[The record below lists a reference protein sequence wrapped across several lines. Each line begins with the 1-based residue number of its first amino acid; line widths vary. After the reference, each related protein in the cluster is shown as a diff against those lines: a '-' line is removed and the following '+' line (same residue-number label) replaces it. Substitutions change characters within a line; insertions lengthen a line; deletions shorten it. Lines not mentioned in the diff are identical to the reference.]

1 MRLMLFLVVLF
12 MQVAGI
18 SAWGRLTAEH
28 RASSIEHRLSADLSG
43 VAQAK
48 SEASAKVE
56 ASLVRRLVQRSAS
69 EVESFSEG
77 GSIAHR
83 ASTHP
88 FSVHDMLAMK
98 RLSDPQISPDGRW
111 VVFVLRETDLEANRG
126 RTDLWLARHPCGGL
140 VGTHGTGLRRLTSHP
155 EADSNPRWTPDSNS
169 IYFLSSR
176 SGSSQIWCIQVD
188 GGEAEQITNGPLD
201 VGNLIVSPDGKYLA
215 FTMDVFPDCNAA
227 LTKAKLDEIKQRKAT
242 GRVYEHTFVR
252 HWDTW
257 KDGRRSHLFVM
268 PSSGGQP
275 VDVMAGMDA
284 DTPSRPFGGPEE
296 ITFTPNS
303 KGIIFTARDVG
314 SEETWSTDFDL
325 YLVPI
330 DPNKGRPKCLT
341 EKNRAWDTQPI
352 FSPDGKTLA
361 YLAMSR
367 PGYEVDR
374 FRIVLRPCPDGAER
388 VLTESWDRSPSSI
401 CWSQDSKTIYAIAEN
416 IGQKSLFAIDVKTAE
431 VRTIVKDGNISS
443 VAVAGD
449 RIIYGLDNLCSPAEI
464 YSVKPDDSDVR
475 KITQINAEKIAAVR
489 MGEYEQFSFKGWNN
503 EPVFCYIVKPID
515 FDPNKKYSVTF
526 LIHGGP
532 QGSFGNHFHYRWN
545 PQTYAGA
552 GYAVVMVDFHG
563 STGYGQPFTDS
574 IRGDWGGK
582 PLEDLKKGLAAAIE
596 RYPWM
601 DGDRVGA
608 LGASFGGYMINWIA
622 GSWPDRFRCLVNH
635 DGTLD
640 ERMAYFDTD
649 ELWFPEWD
657 HEGTPWDNPDSY
669 EKHNPVNFVKNWK
682 TPMLVIHSG
691 LDFRIPESQ
700 GLATFN
706 ALQRR
711 GIPSKL
717 LYFPDENHWVL
728 KPRNSILWHETILD
742 WLDQWLKEK
751 E

>member
-1 MRLMLFLVVLF
+1 MRLMLFLVVF
-12 MQVAGI
+12 FVGVPRSTPDVRDQF
-18 SAWGRLTAEH
+18 
-28 RASSIEHRLSADLSG
+28 IENRLSADLSG

-48 SEASAKVE
+48 SEASAKAE
-56 ASLVRRLVQRSAS
+56 AS
-69 EVESFSEG
+69 
-77 GSIAHR
+77 SIENQK
-83 ASTHP
+83 STHP
-88 FSVHDMLAMK
+88 FSVHDMLAVK
-98 RLSDPQISPDGRW
+98 RLSDPQVSPDGRW
-111 VVFVLRETDLEANRG
+111 VVFVLRETDLEANLG

-140 VGTHGTGLRRLTSHP
+140 VGTDGTGLRRLTSHP

-176 SGSSQIWCIQVD
+176 SGSSQIWCIRVD

-227 LTKAKLDEIKQRKAT
+227 LTKAKLDEVKQRKST
-242 GRVYEHTFVR
+242 SRVYERTFVR

-296 ITFTPNS
+296 ITFTPDS
-303 KGIIFTARDVG
+303 RGVIFTARNVG
-314 SEETWSTDFDL
+314 REEPWSTDFDL
-325 YLVPI
+325 YLVPV
-330 DPNKGRPKCLT
+330 DGSQQPRCLT
-341 EKNRAWDTQPI
+341 DENNGWDTNPV
-352 FSPDGKTLA
+352 FSPDSKTLA

-367 PGYEVDR
+367 PGYEADR
-374 FRIVLRPCPDGAER
+374 FRIILRSWSDGDQR
-388 VLTESWDRSPSSI
+388 VLTRDWNRSPSSI
-401 CWSQDSKTIYAIAEN
+401 CWSQDSKTIYATADN
-416 IGQKSLFAIDVKTAE
+416 LGQKSLFAVDVE
-431 VRTIVKDGNISS
+431 MGRVRTIVKDGTVSS
-443 VAVAGD
+443 FGIAGD
-449 RIIYGLDNLCSPAEI
+449 IIVYGLDNLHSPVEL
-464 YSVKPDDSDVR
+464 YSVKPDGSDVR

-489 MGEYEQFSFKGWNN
+489 MGEYEQFSFAGWNN

-515 FDPNKKYSVTF
+515 FDPNKKYPVTF

-532 QGSFGNHFHYRWN
+532 QGSFGNTFHYRWN
-545 PQTYAGA
+545 PQFLAGA

-582 PLEDLKKGLAAAIE
+582 PLEDLQKGLAAALQ

-601 DGDRVGA
+601 DGDRVAA

-622 GSWPDRFRCLVNH
+622 GVWPDGFRCLVNH

-640 ERMAYFDTD
+640 ERMAYFDTE

-728 KPRNSILWHETILD
+728 KPRNSILWHETILA